1 MHKIAQQLI
10 KIAQEYR
17 ASEQDARFSRRRIG
31 IDDYTDFELSKKL
44 LQETTRSAIEKFV
57 TKPEKYSGWAYS
69 KLRQTILNH
78 DSELQKYLS
87 YFGVTNVSGS
97 GYEIHHIDKNGDHLI
112 EQGHCKLYYDIIR
125 TKLEQG
131 DYEIEK
137 EVRNIVIIP
146 SWFHKR
152 CENNRTTHSTPLIDR
167 KSYYVELKNC
177 LLKFQD
183 NRTQKQKKRKKKY
196 QTPIKSLRFNNSDI
210 HSAVKSLEKIALT
223 VTDENKED
231 MIRNLQKCY
240 NYLKE
245 CIIKSMINNDL

>member
-1 MHKIAQQLI
+1 MSDFI
-10 KIAQEYR
+10 KGIVKLAKEYR
-17 ASEQDARFSRRRIG
+17 AAEHAARFSRKRVA
-31 IDDYTDFELSKKL
+31 IDDYTDSELSQL
-44 LQETTRSAIEKFV
+44 LQGTTRSTIEKFV
-57 TKPEKYSGWAYS
+57 PKPEKYSGWAYS
-69 KLRQTILNH
+69 KLRQYILNN
-78 DSELQKYLS
+78 DPELQKYLK

-112 EQGHCKLYYDIIR
+112 EEGHCKLYYDIIR
-125 TKLEQG
+125 IKLEQG
-131 DYEIEK
+131 QQEIEK

-152 CENNRTTHSTPLIDR
+152 CENNRTTHSTLLTDR
-167 KSYYVELKNC
+167 KSYYVELKKC

-183 NRTQKQKKRKKKY
+183 NRTQKQKRRKKKY
-196 QTPIKSLRFNNSDI
+196 QTPIKSLRFNDSDI

-231 MIRNLQKCY
+231 MIRNLQECY

-245 CIIKSMINNDL
+245 CIIKSMNNNDL